1 MKGRDAAV
9 AIAVWGAMN
18 AVLMALMFVFTDDL
32 VSHLVA
38 WLALL
43 WLVPV
48 LVAALLARD
57 PGTRRLPEASGGAA
71 LAALA
76 LALVALG
83 AGVGLWAVL
92 CGAAVGV
99 VAIVLLVVER
109 SA

>member
-1 MKGRDAAV
+1 MRGRDAAV
-9 AIAVWGAMN
+9 AIAAWGALN
-18 AVLMALMFVFTDDL
+18 IALAAVMFVFTDDL
-32 VSHLVA
+32 MSHLVW
-38 WLALL
+38 WLAIL

-48 LVAALLARD
+48 IGAALVARD

-109 SA
+109 AA

>member
-1 MKGRDAAV
+1 MRGRDAAV
-9 AIAVWGAMN
+9 VIAAWGGLN
-18 AVLMALMFVFTDDL
+18 VVLAALMFVFTDDL
-32 VSHLVA
+32 VSHLIW
-38 WLALL
+38 WLAILGL
-43 WLVPV
+43 APIVG
-48 LVAALLARD
+48 AALLARD

-83 AGVGLWAVL
+83 AGLGPWAVL

-99 VAIVLLVVER
+99 VAIVLLVLER

>member
-1 MKGRDAAV
+1 MRGRDAAV

-18 AVLMALMFVFTDDL
+18 VVLMALMFVFTDDL

-38 WLALL
+38 WLAIL
-43 WLVPV
+43 WLVPIV
-48 LVAALLARD
+48 GAALVARD
-57 PGTRRLPEASGGAA
+57 PGTRRLPEASGGAV

-83 AGVGLWAVL
+83 AGVGVWAVL

-99 VAIVLLVVER
+99 VAIVVLVVER